1 MVILEEIDNEERD
14 RSFGMLTMTNDF
26 QVQLN
31 MFLLKKYAIYLLW
44 VYYMFNFI

>member
-14 RSFGMLTMTNDF
+14 RSFWMLTMTNDF

-31 MFLLKKYAIYLLW
+31 MFLFKKNAICLLW